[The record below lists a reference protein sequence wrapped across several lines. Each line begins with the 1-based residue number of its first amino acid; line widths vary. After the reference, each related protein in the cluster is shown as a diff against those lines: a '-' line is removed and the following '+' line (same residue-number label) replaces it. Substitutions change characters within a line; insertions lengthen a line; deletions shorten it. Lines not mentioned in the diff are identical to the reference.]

1 MATDSKH
8 AYSLARLGCAPGGAS
23 FLQAAWVPMGIAVI
37 FAGAAACGGATAGGP
52 IGGHDAGGD
61 SGVATGASGSSSG
74 SSAGTSGIS
83 TEAGDGGD
91 AAAQADA
98 TLAEAGVDAH
108 VGAASEAGFGSDEAS
123 VAASDADTDEAS
135 VEASTDS
142 GADAGCA
149 SGADPTWAEWPMP
162 NMPSDS
168 DAGTPNP
175 ESYSDNGDGTVTDNV
190 TGLMWQQAITM
201 AGTLA
206 GNPDDQS
213 PTSSAALANAA
224 AWSTAEASCQSL
236 ALAGHDDW
244 HLPTLIELIS
254 IDHLGFSPALDPV
267 LFPDP
272 SLDAATEVAL
282 FMSDTPEAGS
292 PNVWWIVHAFGG
304 AVGDGAASTYA
315 RLLFNCVRVPH
326 QNPTACRFA
335 YPATGT
341 VLDAKTNLTWQ
352 QTAATAVMVEPDA
365 EAYCSALN
373 LSGGGWRL
381 PSARELLTL
390 VNYAASSPLLDQTA
404 FPGSVSGI
412 DGTNVYWSST
422 SAGVLSSTEFLD
434 VRFDL
439 GNTENRPSSQANA
452 VRCVR

>member
-8 AYSLARLGCAPGGAS
+8 AFLVRLGRAPKSAS
-23 FLQAAWVPMGIAVI
+23 FLHAAWVPMGIAGI

-52 IGGHDAGGD
+52 VGGHDAGGD

-74 SSAGTSGIS
+74 SSAGTSGVS
-83 TEAGDGGD
+83 TGAKDGGD

-98 TLAEAGVDAH
+98 TVAEAGLDAH
-108 VGAASEAGFGSDEAS
+108 VGAAPEAGFGSDEAA
-123 VAASDADTDEAS
+123 VATADANTDAAT

-162 NMPSDS
+162 NVPSDS
-168 DAGTPNP
+168 DAATANP
-175 ESYSDNGDGTVTDNV
+175 ESYTDNGDGTVTDNV
-190 TGLMWQQAITM
+190 TGLMWQQAITT
-201 AGTLA
+201 AGTLS

-224 AWSTAEASCQSL
+224 VWSAAEASCQSL
-236 ALAGHDDW
+236 TLAGHDDW
-244 HLPTLIELIS
+244 HLPTLIELVS
-254 IDHLGFSPALDPV
+254 IDHLGSNPALDPV

-282 FMSDTPEAGS
+282 FMSDTPEADS
-292 PNVWWIVHAFGG
+292 PNVWWIMHAFGG
-304 AVGDGAASTYA
+304 SVGDGAASTYA
-315 RLLFNCVRVPH
+315 RLLFNCVRVPQ

-335 YPATGT
+335 YPAAGT
-341 VLDAKTNLTWQ
+341 VLDTKTNLTWQ
-352 QTAATAVMVEPDA
+352 QTAATAAMTEPDA
-365 EAYCSALN
+365 EAYCSGLS

-381 PSARELLTL
+381 PTARELLTL
-390 VNYAASSPLLDQTA
+390 VNYTVSFPLLDQTA
-404 FPGSVSGI
+404 FPGSAAGA
-412 DGTNVYWSST
+412 DGANVYWSST
-422 SAGVLSSTEFLD
+422 SAGALSSTEFMD

-439 GNTENRPSSQANA
+439 GNTENNLPSQANA

>member
-8 AYSLARLGCAPGGAS
+8 ADSLVRLGRAQKGAS
-23 FLQAAWVPMGIAVI
+23 FLDAAWVPVGTVVI
-37 FAGAAACGGATAGGP
+37 FASAAGCGGATAGGTG
-52 IGGHDAGGD
+52 GGHDAGDD
-61 SGVATGASGSSSG
+61 SSIASGASGASDG

-83 TEAGDGGD
+83 TEAGGGD
-91 AAAQADA
+91 DAATQADA
-98 TLAEAGVDAH
+98 TLAEAGPDAH
-108 VGAASEAGFGSDEAS
+108 AGAASEAGFGSGEAS
-123 VAASDADTDEAS
+123 VAIPDADTDAETS
-135 VEASTDS
+135 EASTDS

-162 NMPSDS
+162 NLPSDS
-168 DAGTPNP
+168 DAATPNP
-175 ESYSDNGDGTVTDNV
+175 ESCTDNGDGTVTDNV
-190 TGLMWQQAITM
+190 TGLMWQQATTM

-224 AWSTAEASCQSL
+224 AWSMAEASCQSL
-236 ALAGHDDW
+236 TLAGHDDW

-254 IDHLGFSPALDPV
+254 IDHFGSSPALDPV

-304 AVGDGAASTYA
+304 SVGDGAASTYA

-341 VLDAKTNLTWQ
+341 VLDTKTNLTWQ
-352 QTAATAVMVEPDA
+352 QTAAMAAMTEPDA
-365 EAYCSALN
+365 EAYCTASN
-373 LSGGGWRL
+373 VSGGGWRL

-390 VNYAASSPLLDQTA
+390 VNYTASFPLLDQTA

-412 DGTNVYWSST
+412 EGANVYWSST
-422 SAGVLSSTEFLD
+422 SAGVLSSTDFLD

-439 GNTENRPSSQANA
+439 GNTENTLPSQTNA